1 MQAGAGIKAS
11 GARDSMMSVDQKPVK
26 MGKKE
31 GWALEAQLENVG
43 EDGVVLESVHFV
55 TDEWCRATS
64 LSECWSNQTREAG
77 KEGKETETGEKQ
89 VKEKQILSRGGV
101 HQACFFVERVEG
113 KEQDGK
119 LAMGV
124 LNIKWRGPMGNVG
137 ELSTGWLGLRK

>member
-11 GARDSMMSVDQKPVK
+11 GARDSMMSIDQKPAK
-26 MGKKE
+26 TRKKE

-55 TDEWCRATS
+55 TDEWCKATS
-64 LSECWSNQTREAG
+64 LSDVWASQRRE
-77 KEGKETETGEKQ
+77 GEEEV

-124 LNIKWRGPMGNVG
+124 LNIKWRGPMGSVG